1 MSRDSANGENNGIE
15 VVSMVQR
22 RRWTAAEKVQFV
34 EEAMQPG
41 MSVSFVA
48 RKHGIAP
55 NLLFRWKKLMIEGGK
70 TAVQAEGEVV
80 SKAELKALRK
90 RVNQLERLLGRKT
103 MEVEILRE
111 AVGLAHQK
119 KLFLQLP
126 SLMEDGI
133 R

>member
-41 MSVSFVA
+41 MSISFVA

-80 SKAELKALRK
+80 SKAELKAFRK
-90 RVNQLERLLGRKT
+90 RGSINWNGSLGGKPWKLKPCVRQW
-103 MEVEILRE
+103 
-111 AVGLAHQK
+111 GLPIK
-119 KLFLQLP
+119 KLFLHLP
-126 SLMEDGI
+126 SLMKDGI

>member
-1 MSRDSANGENNGIE
+1 MSRDSAYGENNGIE

-55 NLLFRWKKLMIEGGK
+55 NLLFRWKN
-70 TAVQAEGEVV
+70 
-80 SKAELKALRK
+80 S
-90 RVNQLERLLGRKT
+90 
-103 MEVEILRE
+103 
-111 AVGLAHQK
+111 
-119 KLFLQLP
+119 
-126 SLMEDGI
+126 
-133 R
+133 